1 MLQLVQGIQPGR
13 KEQKE
18 MQEYCLVDYGEEEML
33 LLVARLLT
41 FLSLFSLLSVFKLL
55 HNNNNSSL
63 VKQENNNNK
72 TP

>member
-1 MLQLVQGIQPGR
+1 MLGIQPSR

-18 MQEYCLVDYGEEEML
+18 MQEYCLVDYGEKEMM
-33 LLVARLLT
+33 LLVASLLT

-63 VKQENNNNK
+63 VKQENS
-72 TP
+72 